1 MVKKRNMYRP
11 DSLIRIIAGVI
22 PNPELTSNATI
33 ELINLVEKKP
43 NSLVMLSHNYCG
55 YGNDYMLGWVEI
67 FENLQKF
74 DNAWVKVSL
83 VLREKINNM
92 LIQVVLKIKFL
103 TVMSKHLI
111 VFPD

>member
-1 MVKKRNMYRP
+1 
-11 DSLIRIIAGVI
+11 
-22 PNPELTSNATI
+22 
-33 ELINLVEKKP
+33 
-43 NSLVMLSHNYCG
+43 
-55 YGNDYMLGWVEI
+55 MLGWVEI

-83 VLREKINNM
+83 VLREKINNI
-92 LIQVVLKIKFL
+92 LLNSGSFEDQIL